1 MITNVAP
8 RHYGLI
14 TPAQQKKHSNKE
26 IIINKQR
33 NENKS
38 GPRALWSHTPAQQ
51 QKHSSKEEY
60 RQEIEEAPRYK
71 LPIDTAY
78 TASVYCLHC
87 FREKGLL
94 CL

>member
-1 MITNVAP
+1 M
-8 RHYGLI
+8 
-14 TPAQQKKHSNKE
+14 
-26 IIINKQR
+26 INKQR

-71 LPIDTAY
+71 FPILLTPRAYTAY
-78 TASVYCLHC
+78 TAS
-87 FREKGLL
+87 EKRGYYAYSL
-94 CL
+94 